1 MNIFAI
7 LAPVLGF
14 IMEWIYKFIPNYGW
28 TIILFTLIMKILM
41 FPLQVKQQKSTAR
54 MSAFQPMI
62 KEIQEKYKDDRVR
75 MNEEMVKF
83 QQESGFSMTA
93 GCLPMILNMFII
105 FGMIEVVYR
114 PLQYVLRIPTDII
127 QK

>member
-28 TIILFTLIMKILM
+28 TIILFTLIMKVLM

-54 MSAFQPMI
+54 M
-62 KEIQEKYKDDRVR
+62 
-75 MNEEMVKF
+75 
-83 QQESGFSMTA
+83 
-93 GCLPMILNMFII
+93 
-105 FGMIEVVYR
+105 
-114 PLQYVLRIPTDII
+114 
-127 QK
+127 